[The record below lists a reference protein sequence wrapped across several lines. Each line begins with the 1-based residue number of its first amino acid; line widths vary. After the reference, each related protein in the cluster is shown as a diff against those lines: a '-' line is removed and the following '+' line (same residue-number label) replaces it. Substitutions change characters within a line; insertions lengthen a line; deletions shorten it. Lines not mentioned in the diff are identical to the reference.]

1 MSALTDY
8 LENKLTD
15 HLFRGTAYLAPSGIY
30 VALFKCTA
38 GQSPRSTA
46 VTSGQTTV
54 PATPN
59 GRMYRCTTGGT
70 TGAGEPTWPT
80 TNGGTVT
87 DGTAVWTEMNAD
99 FEGNTANLTE
109 VSGGAYARQNL
120 APSTANW
127 AATNAPGSTAATSTG
142 TSGTT
147 SNNAAIS
154 YPAATANWGF
164 CSHVGIFDALTTGNM
179 LWWGQL
185 ATPQAVNN
193 GNTFSFAAGTLQA
206 QIDN

>member
-1 MSALTDY
+1 MSAMTDY

-15 HLFRGTAYLAPSGIY
+15 HLFRGTAYTAPAGLF

-46 VTSGQTTV
+46 VSLGQTTV

-59 GRMYRCTTGGT
+59 GRMYRVTTAGT
-70 TGAGEPTWPT
+70 TGASEPTWGT
-80 TNGGTVT
+80 TNGGTTT
-87 DGTAVWTEMNAD
+87 DGTATWTEMNAD

-109 VSGGAYARQNL
+109 VSGGSYARVNL
-120 APSTANW
+120 APSATNW
-127 AATNAPGSTAATSTG
+127 AATNAAASTAATSTG

-147 SNNAAIS
+147 SNNAVITFPTSTAS
-154 YPAATANWGF
+154 WGFASHTGVFDAATVGNLLIWG
-164 CSHVGIFDALTTGNM
+164 ALNTPTTISNT
-179 LWWGQL
+179 
-185 ATPQAVNN
+185 ATY
-193 GNTFSFAAGTLQA
+193 SFAAGQFSH